1 VTLER
6 IVDRRNIERA
16 LLQVTR
22 NKGAAGVDGMQ
33 TDELRD
39 YLNANWKMLKSS
51 LLDGSYRPS
60 PVRKVEIPKPD
71 GGIRILGIPTV
82 IDRMLQQAL
91 SQLLIPI
98 YEAQFSNY
106 SYGFRPNRN
115 AHQAVLQA
123 QSYLKDGKEWV
134 VELDLEKF
142 FDKVNHD
149 RLMSR
154 LSKSIKDKPALKLIR
169 KFLTTGILE
178 QGVETVRTAG
188 TPQGSPL
195 SPVLSNIVLDELDR
209 ELERRGHVFVR
220 YADDC
225 SIYVKTER
233 AASRVRTSITNY
245 LEGELLLKVNMDK
258 TKVSYGDDSTLLGFS
273 FEKSPTQSWLIQLAK
288 SSITRIKAKCKGITK
303 RNNGKSEQQVLHNLQ
318 VVIDGWVN
326 YFKLARAITRPLKKI
341 DHYVRVRL
349 RMHQW
354 KAWKRASARIKGLL
368 KLGASKRDA
377 YRWAHSSKGYIRAA
391 QGWIL
396 STTLTL
402 EELKRR
408 GYRGFMDTYYWK
420 KKRAQTT
427 LF

>member
-1 VTLER
+1 MVTLER

-39 YLNANWKMLKSS
+39 YLNVNWKALKSS

-60 PVRKVEIPKPD
+60 AVRKVEIPKPS
-71 GGIRILGIPTV
+71 GGTRILGIPTV
-82 IDRMLQQAL
+82 IDRMLQQAV
-91 SQLLIPI
+91 SQVLIPV
-98 YEAQFSNY
+98 YEEQFCGC
-106 SYGFRPNRN
+106 SYGFRPKRN

-123 QSYLKDGKEWV
+123 QHHLKDGREWV

-154 LSKSIKDKPALKLIR
+154 LSFTIKDKPTLRLIR
-169 KFLTTGILE
+169 KFLTSGILE
-178 QGVETVRTAG
+178 QGIETVRTAG

-195 SPVLSNIVLDELDR
+195 SPLLSNIVLDELDR
-209 ELERRGHVFVR
+209 ELGKRGHAFVR

-233 AASRVRTSITNY
+233 AAERVSASITRY
-245 LEGELLLKVNMDK
+245 IEEKLLLKVNREK
-258 TKVSYGDDSTLLGFS
+258 TKVGFGESHTLLGYS
-273 FEKSPTQSWLIQLAK
+273 FEKSPTQSWMVQIPWT
-288 SSITRIKAKCKGITK
+288 SINRVKGKCKALTK
-303 RNNGKSEQQVLHNLQ
+303 RNNGKSEKQVMDNLKAL
-318 VVIDGWVN
+318 INGWVN
-326 YFKLARAITRPLKKI
+326 YFRLARAVTKRLHKL
-341 DHYVRVRL
+341 DQYVRLRL

-354 KAWKRASARIKGLL
+354 KAWKRAPARIRGLL
-368 KLGASKRDA
+368 KLGASKKDA
-377 YRWAHSSKGYIRAA
+377 YRHSHSSKSYWRVANSYILATTMTNKVIKQRGYT
-391 QGWIL
+391 GFVDSL
-396 STTLTL
+396 Y
-402 EELKRR
+402 LKR
-408 GYRGFMDTYYWK
+408 K
-420 KKRAQTT
+420 AQTS